1 MIFRLGEARFFTA
14 LAIICQNYVYLRS
27 DASSADGAAT
37 HAGETLGGRRTGAN
51 YVQIMNLRT
60 LCFALCAASTLAV
73 AGCRKPYAAVDG
85 EMLGTFVQINARTS
99 LPPTE
104 IYERAKRIDAE
115 MKRSMSIFDEGSL
128 LSRIN
133 RGETDIADNH
143 IKFNLELA
151 GRVNAV
157 SGGAY
162 DVTVKPLVEAYGFAG
177 KDRSRRVNVDSI
189 MRFVGFDKV
198 RVEGDRLIKADPR
211 VQLDFNSIAKGYT
224 VDLVARM
231 LEEEGMKDYLVD
243 IGGEVRCR
251 GRNPKGGAWRVG
263 VETPFEG
270 NDIPGSHVQQIISLT
285 DCALATSGNYRRCYT
300 DDEGRKVAHTI
311 DPLTGLSAVTDLLSA
326 TVVAPTCAEA
336 DAYGTMFMALGKE
349 RAIESAR
356 RLESDG
362 IMVYFIAAAPDG
374 GYEVY
379 YSKAL
384 GAALKRIG
392 DFFHAI

>member
-14 LAIICQNYVYLRS
+14 LAIICQNYVYLRCN
-27 DASSADGAAT
+27 ARSAECAAT
-37 HAGETLGGRRTGAN
+37 LAGEYPRGKPTDGNCMQT
-51 YVQIMNLRT
+51 MKLRS
-60 LCFALCAASTLAV
+60 LCLALCAVVAL
-73 AGCRKPYAAVDG
+73 AGCRTPYVEADG
-85 EMLGTFVQINARTS
+85 EMLGTFVHISARTS
-99 LPPTE
+99 LSPTE

-133 RGETDIADNH
+133 RGETDRADEH
-143 IKFNLELA
+143 IKFNLALA
-151 GRVNAV
+151 GRVNAE

-177 KDRSRRVNVDSI
+177 KKRVEEVNVDSL
-189 MRFVGFDKV
+189 MQFVGFDKV
-198 RVEGDRLIKADPR
+198 RVEGDRLVKADPR

-231 LEEEGMKDYLVD
+231 LEEEGIEDYLVD

-251 GRNPKGGAWRVG
+251 GRNPKGKAWRVG

-285 DCALATSGNYRRCYT
+285 DCSMATSGNYRRC
-300 DDEGRKVAHTI
+300 DVDEKGRKVAHTI
-311 DPLTGLSAVTDLLSA
+311 DPVTGLCALSDLLSA
-326 TVVAPTCAEA
+326 TVVAATCAEA

-349 RAIESAR
+349 RAVEYAH

-362 IMVYFIAAAPDG
+362 IMVYFITAADDG
-374 GYEVY
+374 GYEIY

-384 GAALKRIG
+384 GAALESIEG
-392 DFFHAI
+392 FYHAI